1 MNLCYGRILS
11 TSTTNLKL
19 QNDCYTIMTPTQNTT
34 HLDKYET
41 ILFQKS
47 MNVNVLFSIDEFAE
61 IYQGALLVPEG
72 VVGNCCHSI
81 SFWNCIHAIPCNGT
95 LLFQCNLP
103 RVLPVTIYKYAS
115 CLISYIVSF
124 LILCGEWSSLVFQHF
139 KIYLHEVS

>member
-1 MNLCYGRILS
+1 
-11 TSTTNLKL
+11 
-19 QNDCYTIMTPTQNTT
+19 MTPTQNTT

-139 KIYLHEVS
+139 IIMSFKLKKNIFKHLLCSMMHQKKKNHDHKITF